1 MIYTITLNP
10 SIDRT
15 MHFPQL
21 AIGELNRAT
30 RTRSDFSGKGVNVSV
45 ALARFGLDSV
55 AMGFMAGAYG
65 RVLVPGLEAMGLQ
78 CDFVEV
84 PGETRSNVTV
94 IDTATGVTTK
104 LNEPGPTVTP
114 EDLAAFEARLGER
127 LAPGDV
133 CVMSGAL
140 PAGAPPDTYG
150 RLIATVQRRG
160 ATAVLDSSGAA
171 MAAGCAAAPDLVK
184 PNAVEA
190 EDLVGVPVA
199 GGPCL
204 NGSVVACLEAIHRL
218 GPRRVLLSLGALG
231 GAYADGVAAC
241 LAEPPPITEVNAVGA
256 GDTFLAVGLWAWI
269 EGLPPEEITRWA
281 VAGGTAAAMQDG
293 TVIPS
298 RAEIEEVY
306 RHVHVR
312 TLA

>member
-114 EDLAAFEARLGER
+114 EDLARRSRRAWA
-127 LAPGDV
+127 
-133 CVMSGAL
+133 
-140 PAGAPPDTYG
+140 
-150 RLIATVQRRG
+150 RG
-160 ATAVLDSSGAA
+160 ASRRA
-171 MAAGCAAAPDLVK
+171 MCASCRAPCPPGRPRHLWVGLSPRCSAAAPQRCSIPAAPPWQRLRRSAR
-184 PNAVEA
+184 PRQA
-190 EDLVGVPVA
+190 ERRRGGGPRGAGCGRLPSERQRSRLPGGHPPPRPRRAPVA
-199 GGPCL
+199 RRTSAVPTPME
-204 NGSVVACLEAIHRL
+204 SRPAPPS
-218 GPRRVLLSLGALG
+218 PR
-231 GAYADGVAAC
+231 
-241 LAEPPPITEVNAVGA
+241 
-256 GDTFLAVGLWAWI
+256 
-269 EGLPPEEITRWA
+269 
-281 VAGGTAAAMQDG
+281 
-293 TVIPS
+293 PS
-298 RAEIEEVY
+298 R
-306 RHVHVR
+306 R
-312 TLA
+312 